1 MYFPNIRNRINILLF
16 LFVLLTGGNTI
27 ARGNPFDADLVVA
40 ADGSGDYSTLGE
52 ALEACRAYQG
62 AETLIFIKNG
72 NYREKIHID
81 SFLTNIRLLGESV
94 EKTIISYGDYAAL
107 NDMGTF
113 RTFTMKITG
122 NDITLEN
129 LTVENTAGFTAGQA
143 VALHV
148 EGDRFKAIHCRIIG
162 NQDTLYA
169 AGENS
174 RQYYGDCLIEGST
187 DFIFGSATALFDY
200 CTIHSKKNSYITAAN
215 TPEGKNFGYVF
226 RHCELT
232 AEPDIDRVYLGR
244 PWRAFAK
251 VAYLN
256 CQMGDH
262 IVAEGWHNWSKPER
276 EKTSFY
282 AEYGCTGPG
291 SDRSQR
297 VSWSH
302 QLTKDE
308 AMTYTNEN
316 IFRTCSTWEVP
327 SSR

>member
-1 MYFPNIRNRINILLF
+1 MKKNPILILCALF
-16 LFVLLTGGNTI
+16 LLGPLLKSVSAVDN
-27 ARGNPFDADLVVA
+27 RLVVD
-40 ADGSGDYSTLGE
+40 ADGSGDFTTIGE
-52 ALEACRAYQG
+52 ALEASLAYQDS
-62 AETLIFIKNG
+62 ETLIYIKNG
-72 NYREKIHID
+72 TYREKIHID

-148 EGDRFKAIHCRIIG
+148 EGDRFKAIRCRIIG

-187 DFIFGSATALFDY
+187 DFIFGSATAIFDY

-215 TPEGKNFGYVF
+215 TPEGKTFGYVF

-232 AEPDIDRVYLGR
+232 AKPDIDRVFLGR

-276 EKTSFY
+276 EKTAFY

-302 QLTKDE
+302 QLTADE

-316 IFRTCSTWEVP
+316 IFRSCSTWEVP